1 MDSRERSD
9 DDDAA
14 AEGAA
19 RNAVCPV
26 SRAFF
31 KGSEDMSVKAGEK
44 AQKSGDLHCEKCH
57 HEVHVTVGRKIPR
70 CPHCGNESYSS
81 RTHETGNKSS

>member
-1 MDSRERSD
+1 
-9 DDDAA
+9 
-14 AEGAA
+14 
-19 RNAVCPV
+19 
-26 SRAFF
+26 
-31 KGSEDMSVKAGEK
+31 MSVKAGEK